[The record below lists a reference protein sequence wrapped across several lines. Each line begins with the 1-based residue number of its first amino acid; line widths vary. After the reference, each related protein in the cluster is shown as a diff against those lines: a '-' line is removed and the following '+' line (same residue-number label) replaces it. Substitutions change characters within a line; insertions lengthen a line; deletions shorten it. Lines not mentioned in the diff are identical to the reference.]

1 MAIKSPKESKA
12 DVLHQAASDMK
23 LETNE
28 TSMCV
33 PLGPPDD
40 ICLCY
45 HVNADL
51 CEGNHYLSDQS
62 VVSGQPAKASLQSG
76 SLTWLLA
83 HMTVANRV
91 VVLTS
96 DSSLNQFPPLN
107 TSTPQLKQTLRKYAW
122 HIEQQGGGACMNY
135 QKTCQLIQDAILK
148 DSCCS

>member
-62 VVSGQPAKASLQSG
+62 LVSVQPAKASQGLEEIVRSKHV
-76 SLTWLLA
+76 SCLITW
-83 HMTVANRV
+83 VYI
-91 VVLTS
+91 VLT
-96 DSSLNQFPPLN
+96 L
-107 TSTPQLKQTLRKYAW
+107 
-122 HIEQQGGGACMNY
+122 
-135 QKTCQLIQDAILK
+135 
-148 DSCCS
+148 